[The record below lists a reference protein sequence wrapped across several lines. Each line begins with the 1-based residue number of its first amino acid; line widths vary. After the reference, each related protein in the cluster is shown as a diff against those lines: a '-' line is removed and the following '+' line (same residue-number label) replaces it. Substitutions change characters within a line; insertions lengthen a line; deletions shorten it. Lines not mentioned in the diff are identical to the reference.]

1 MTEGEAMAAAER
13 LRART
18 VALLDVGRSPLAPLL
33 AGVLCLTAG
42 IGMVWSVLALYLQ
55 SLGAGTSVAGFVIA
69 CFGGARLVVNV
80 PAGLISERW
89 GRRPTLLVGLLLLA
103 LGSFG
108 AVGAASI
115 PMLMACLLVQ
125 GVGCSAFITTALA
138 AIADLGTP
146 ESRMRDMAAF
156 QGASLIGVSVGPGI
170 GGLAAATWGFG
181 TPFLLQGATALL
193 AAIPLYR
200 LAMPRKTAA
209 AAAAGSRSAAAGTAV
224 PLRLLNA
231 EITGL
236 SFITYGVYYARVAA
250 NWVLLPLVARSSLG
264 LSLAN
269 IGLMLT
275 ASAVT
280 NLATLP
286 LTSAAATRFGRRAV
300 IIAANLTTAA
310 LLLLLAT
317 AHTAA
322 LLWSTALL
330 LGAASGLAAP
340 AVSAIAADAAPAGRL
355 GAVMGL
361 IRVMTDLGVITGPIF
376 TGLVVD
382 GLAFGYP
389 GGLIATALM
398 LTATTCAFFWMPR
411 R

>member
-1 MTEGEAMAAAER
+1 MTAAER
-13 LRART
+13 LRAGAT
-18 VALLDVGRSPLAPLL
+18 ALLDVGRSPHAPLL

-55 SLGAGTSVAGFVIA
+55 SLGAGTSAAGFVIA
-69 CFGGARLVVNV
+69 CFGGARLVVNL
-80 PAGLISERW
+80 PAGLISERI
-89 GRRPTLLVGLLLLA
+89 GRRPTLLAGLLLLA

-108 AVGAASI
+108 AVGTTSI
-115 PMLMACLLVQ
+115 PMLMVCLLVQ

-156 QGASLIGVSVGPGI
+156 QGASLIGVSVGPGL
-170 GGLAAATWGFG
+170 GGLAAAAWGFG
-181 TPFLLQGATALL
+181 MPFLLQGAAALL

-200 LAMPRKTAA
+200 LAMPPRKTAVA
-209 AAAAGSRSAAAGTAV
+209 AASRNRPAAASRGAAV
-224 PLRLLNA
+224 PPRLLDA
-231 EITGL
+231 EIAGL
-236 SFITYGVYYARVAA
+236 SVVTYGVYYTRVAA

-264 LSLAN
+264 LSLGT

-275 ASAVT
+275 ASAIA

-286 LTSAAATRFGRRAV
+286 LTSAAAKRFGRRAV
-300 IIAANLTTAA
+300 IVAANAATAA

-317 AHTAA
+317 AHTTA
-322 LLWSTALL
+322 LLWSAALL

-340 AVSAIAADAAPAGRL
+340 AISAIAADAAPAGRL

-361 IRVMTDLGVITGPIF
+361 VRVMTDLGVITGPIF

-398 LTATTCAFFWMPR
+398 LAASTCAVLWMPR

>member
-1 MTEGEAMAAAER
+1 MAAAER

-18 VALLDVGRSPLAPLL
+18 AVLLDVGRSPLAPLL

-55 SLGAGTSVAGFVIA
+55 SLGAGTSVAGLVIA
-69 CFGGARLVVNV
+69 CFGGARLVVNL
-80 PAGLISERW
+80 PAGLVSERW
-89 GRRPTLLVGLLLLA
+89 GRRPTLLAGLLLLA

-108 AVGAASI
+108 AAGTASI

-156 QGASLIGVSVGPGI
+156 QGASLVGVSIGPGI
-170 GGLAAATWGFG
+170 GGLAAAAWGYG
-181 TPFLLQGATALL
+181 MPFLLQGAMALI
-193 AAIPLYR
+193 AVVPLCR
-200 LAMPRKTAA
+200 LAMPRNAVPAA
-209 AAAAGSRSAAAGTAV
+209 TSAGSRPGGTSGTAV
-224 PLRLLNA
+224 PLWRLGA
-231 EITGL
+231 EMAGL
-236 SFITYGVYYARVAA
+236 SVITYGVYYARVAA

-275 ASAVT
+275 ASALA

-286 LTSAAATRFGRRAV
+286 LTNNAAKRFGRGTV
-300 IIAANLTTAA
+300 IVAANAATAA
-310 LLLLLAT
+310 LLLLLAM
-317 AHTAA
+317 AHTVA
-322 LLWSTALL
+322 LLWSAALL

-340 AVSAIAADAAPAGRL
+340 AISAIAADAAPAGRL

-361 IRVMTDLGVITGPIF
+361 VRVMTDLGVITGPIL
-376 TGLVVD
+376 TGFVVD
-382 GLAFGYP
+382 GLGFGYP
-389 GGLIATALM
+389 GGLIATALV
-398 LTATTCAFFWMPR
+398 LAASTSAFFWVPR